1 MFRYLRYILSG
12 SLFLKSYLLYIAHEI
27 LLVIQSSYESSRQKN
42 LITVKLFWIGTPTW
56 RLWRHV
62 QTLYCIK
69 TFLATEFN
77 YPREFRRIDDFGS
90 SQS

>member
-42 LITVKLFWIGTPTW
+42 LITVKLF
-56 RLWRHV
+56 
-62 QTLYCIK
+62 
-69 TFLATEFN
+69 
-77 YPREFRRIDDFGS
+77 
-90 SQS
+90 